1 MFHTQMNQDWHGPQV
16 WGQGGWAAA
25 GRFDFWVVWAKTMG
39 QSGLSSHPWAHFHWV
54 LASFQPFLTAW
65 PAVAPQPSKT
75 QWATPGPR
83 GLWASHSWPQ
93 TGHDCM
99 GHSPLEHCVPPN
111 ATHKARGPAVEF
123 GFRGASRGAA
133 GHFEHSTAT
142 STVCPTF
149 ASMVHPPTAQGGKT
163 NQNAEPPHHGGACCF
178 GFGAVVQHIA
188 CA

>member
-1 MFHTQMNQDWHGPQV
+1 MLPQPGTVGAATAEAAGPSAVSCCQLASNAFADMFHTQMNQDWHGPQV

-93 TGHDCM
+93 TGHDW
-99 GHSPLEHCVPPN
+99 
-111 ATHKARGPAVEF
+111 ATALCNI
-123 GFRGASRGAA
+123 
-133 GHFEHSTAT
+133 
-142 STVCPTF
+142 VCPPT
-149 ASMVHPPTAQGGKT
+149 PPTRHVGLLWNLAFR
-163 NQNAEPPHHGGACCF
+163 AL
-178 GFGAVVQHIA
+178 
-188 CA
+188 